1 MHRYYQH
8 QNKKKQSSQP
18 AEHNGT
24 ERGLQQNKKKKTLLN
39 FHCNKYG
46 NCLGAGEECAEG
58 KEYSKWLST
67 GIWGMNTGISLP
79 VRELSP
85 TGEKQAVVTKGKQ
98 KVNDKKRAKLGI
110 W

>member
-18 AEHNGT
+18 AEHTDT
-24 ERGLQQNKKKKTLLN
+24 ERGLQQNKKKTLLN
-39 FHCNKYG
+39 FHCNKYS

-58 KEYSKWLST
+58 KEYRKWLST

-85 TGEKQAVVTKGKQ
+85 TGEKQAVMTKGKQ